1 MLVDLQ
7 CWDAGDDD
15 APKQIADDGR
25 WSLTDSNT
33 HLQFGCCWR
42 RDVPAGVVKSVD
54 TQDLGSCD
62 ESRGVQVPPPAPPES
77 VLLRSRTIPAAGATC
92 RFRVGTVFYPSREPC
107 KSPKQK
113 LMN

>member
-15 APKQIADDGR
+15 APKRIADDGR

-62 ESRGVQVPPPAPPES
+62 ESRGGSSPSARTTRISIASEPNYSGGWGDLPISRRHSFLS
-77 VLLRSRTIPAAGATC
+77 VT
-92 RFRVGTVFYPSREPC
+92 
-107 KSPKQK
+107 
-113 LMN
+113 

>member
-15 APKQIADDGR
+15 APKRIADDGR

-62 ESRGVQVPPPAPPES
+62 ESRGFKSLRPHHPNQYCFGAELFRRLGRPADFAS
-77 VLLRSRTIPAAGATC
+77 AQFSIRHVSHASHRNR
-92 RFRVGTVFYPSREPC
+92 
-107 KSPKQK
+107 
-113 LMN
+113 N